1 MRIRVAAAVAL
12 APLLQVA
19 ILERLPVRPDLVML
33 VAVTA
38 GLARGPN
45 AGAVTGFAVGL
56 LADLVPP
63 APPPVGR
70 TALLLCLLGYG
81 MGLLGGR
88 LRDGGTGLRDAG
100 TGLGNVGTGLRSV
113 GTGLGGRG
121 TRFPGR
127 PRDRG
132 LTPRWATALI
142 GAAAGSLAATAYALL
157 LDGLPEHAGLLLDG
171 WPGRAPLA
179 ALPFNLLAGPLVWLL
194 IAGRGRAPFR
204 RHSDATFSTLPAAAG
219 ARAGGSAVPR
229 PARPALAG
237 ADPGR
242 RAVHGR
248 GGRRPRTPRR
258 RPGGSRAHPR

>member
-1 MRIRVAAAVAL
+1 MRIRVAAAVVL

-45 AGAVTGFAVGL
+45 AGAVTGFAAGL

-63 APPPVGR
+63 APPPLGR
-70 TALLLCLLGYG
+70 TALLLCLLGYA
-81 MGLLGGR
+81 MGLLGGG
-88 LRDGGTGLRDAG
+88 LRGVGIGLRDAG
-100 TGLGNVGTGLRSV
+100 IGLRN
-113 GTGLGGRG
+113 RG
-121 TRFPGR
+121 ARFPGR
-127 PRDRG
+127 PRERG
-132 LTPRWATALI
+132 LTAGWAAALV
-142 GAAAGSLAATAYALL
+142 GAAVGSLAATAYALL

-204 RHSDATFSTLPAAAG
+204 RHSDATFSTLPAAAD

>member
-1 MRIRVAAAVAL
+1 ML

-38 GLARGPN
+38 GLAWGPN

-81 MGLLGGR
+81 MGLLGAR
-88 LRDGGTGLRDAG
+88 LRDGGTGPRDAG
-100 TGLGNVGTGLRSV
+100 TGLRGV

-127 PRDRG
+127 PRDRR
-132 LTPRWATALI
+132 LTPGWATALVG
-142 GAAAGSLAATAYALL
+142 GAVGSLAATAYALL
-157 LDGLPEHAGLLLDG
+157 LDGLPEHPGLLLDG

-204 RHSDATFSTLPAAAG
+204 RHSDATFSTLPAAADP
-219 ARAGGSAVPR
+219 RAGGSAVPR